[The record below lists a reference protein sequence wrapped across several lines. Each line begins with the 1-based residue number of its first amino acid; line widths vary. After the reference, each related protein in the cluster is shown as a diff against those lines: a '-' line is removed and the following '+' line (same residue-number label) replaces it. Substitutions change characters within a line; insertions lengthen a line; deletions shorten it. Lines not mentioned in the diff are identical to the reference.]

1 MKKSILI
8 FGFALALA
16 SCASDSYEGWSD
28 PQHSDPEAS
37 KDVKLAI
44 GNAPAINF
52 GTLTADSVQLFV
64 PKVTT
69 TNTTASSYYTV
80 AVNDGEKANAITLQ
94 ANEQG
99 LVASTEFKTAIETLY
114 GKRPCDRSVALDV
127 RGFAATPDGVTI
139 LNTGSANVN
148 VTIVAPFIDEAY
160 YLVGDMFT
168 DGWSKEGAQAFTH
181 LGDGNV
187 YDNPEFQIVFKTT
200 SDNQYWKIIP
210 KTNYEGDFWAE
221 GEKGVVGVVT
231 DGDVAAEGNLTTN
244 QPKAGKIEKAG
255 YHRMTI
261 NMMNYS
267 YKIEDLNFAE
277 YIFEIGNESSWSTS
291 NPLWGG
297 NFDGK
302 YQGYYYLDGEFKFK
316 PNADN
321 WENDWGQ
328 EPNGE
333 AGRLVQDGEVNIQT
347 GAGFYQVNV
356 DLSAMTYS
364 LEKVN
369 YISII
374 GDFNDWGGDVDL
386 TYNKESGAWEANN
399 VKIGKTGTLKFRMNH
414 DWAISWGGANG
425 DGNNFQNL
433 TQNNGTNLNVEAG
446 TYDFKLYISCE
457 GKNHVVITK
466 K

>member
-52 GTLTADSVQLFV
+52 GTLTADSVQLFI

-139 LNTGSANVN
+139 LNTGSATVN

-210 KTNYEGDFWAE
+210 KTNYEGDFWGRGRE
-221 GEKGVVGVVT
+221 GRRGCR
-231 DGDVAAEGNLTTN
+231 DGWRRSSRGQPDDQSAQGGQDREGWL
-244 QPKAGKIEKAG
+244 P
-255 YHRMTI
+255 
-261 NMMNYS
+261 S
-267 YKIEDLNFAE
+267 
-277 YIFEIGNESSWSTS
+277 
-291 NPLWGG
+291 
-297 NFDGK
+297 
-302 YQGYYYLDGEFKFK
+302 
-316 PNADN
+316 
-321 WENDWGQ
+321 
-328 EPNGE
+328 
-333 AGRLVQDGEVNIQT
+333 
-347 GAGFYQVNV
+347 
-356 DLSAMTYS
+356 
-364 LEKVN
+364 
-369 YISII
+369 
-374 GDFNDWGGDVDL
+374 
-386 TYNKESGAWEANN
+386 
-399 VKIGKTGTLKFRMNH
+399 H
-414 DWAISWGGANG
+414 DHQH
-425 DGNNFQNL
+425 DEL
-433 TQNNGTNLNVEAG
+433 
-446 TYDFKLYISCE
+446 
-457 GKNHVVITK
+457 
-466 K
+466 